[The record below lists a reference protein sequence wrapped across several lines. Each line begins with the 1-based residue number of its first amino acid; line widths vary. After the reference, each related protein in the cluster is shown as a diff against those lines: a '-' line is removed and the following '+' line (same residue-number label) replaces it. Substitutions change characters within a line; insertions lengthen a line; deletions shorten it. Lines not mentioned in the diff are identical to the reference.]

1 MRGMLYLTEA
11 DVQQLLPMKACIQA
25 VRVAFEELHAG
36 KAQNQPRRRLTLP
49 TGTVL
54 HALAGTCGGR
64 LGTKIYSTNGRHG
77 NFEFFFLL
85 FDAETGKTLAMMQ
98 ASELGC
104 IRTGAAT
111 GYAADLL
118 AAPDASVLG
127 IIGTGYQA
135 RRQVEA
141 VRAVRPIRSVR
152 AWSRRREPLEQFCK
166 EVNAVPSES
175 AEAAVRGAEIV
186 VTATNAKDPVL
197 AADWI
202 RPGTFIAAVGSNQG
216 NRREIPA
223 DLLSAA
229 GLVAVDS
236 LEQAKVEA
244 GDLVLAH
251 SWENVI
257 ELQDVKAG
265 YDPKRVSIFES
276 LGLGVED
283 VAAGSYVYDQAVR
296 RGVGVTLEGGGQ

>member
-1 MRGMLYLTEA
+1 MRSMLYLTES
-11 DVQQLLPMKACIQA
+11 DVQRLLPMKACIK
-25 VRVAFEELHAG
+25 VLREAFEELQAA
-36 KAQNQPRRRLTLP
+36 KAQNQIRRRLVLP

-54 HALAGTCGGR
+54 HALAGSCAGR
-64 LGTKIYSTNGRHG
+64 LGTKVYSTNGRHG

-85 FDAETGKTLAMMQ
+85 FDAESGKTLAIMQ

-118 AAPDASVLG
+118 ASPDANTLG
-127 IIGTGYQA
+127 IIGSGYQA

-141 VRAVRPIRSVR
+141 VRAVRPIRQVR
-152 AWSRRREPLEQFCK
+152 AWSRQREPLEKFCQ
-166 EVNAVPSES
+166 ELNAVAAES
-175 AEAAVRGAEIV
+175 AEAAVRGADIV

-202 RPGTFIAAVGSNQG
+202 QPGTFISAMGSNQG
-216 NRREIPA
+216 NRRELPG

-236 LEQAKVEA
+236 LEQAKIEA

-251 SWENVI
+251 CWDNVV
-257 ELQDVKAG
+257 ELKDVKAV
-265 YDPKRVSIFES
+265 YDPRRITIFES
-276 LGLGVED
+276 LGLGLED
-283 VAAGSYVYDQAVR
+283 VAAGSYVYDQAVNK
-296 RGVGVTLEGGGQ
+296 GVGVQLPE